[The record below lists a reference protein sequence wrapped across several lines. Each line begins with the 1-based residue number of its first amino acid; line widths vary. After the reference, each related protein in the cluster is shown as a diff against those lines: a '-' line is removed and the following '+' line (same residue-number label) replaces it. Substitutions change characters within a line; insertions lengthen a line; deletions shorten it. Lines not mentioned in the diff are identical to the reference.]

1 MSTMRKTKGSGVM
14 PAVMTFWNADESFN
28 QKETE
33 RYIQWV
39 LDCGAHSLSVT
50 GSTGENISMSDDEQK
65 KIIECLVKF
74 VDHQVPVYPGTG
86 KYGTAQTIEMTKFA
100 QKCGAEGALVIMPY
114 YLIPHKRAVVNHFK
128 KLREAVGDDFD
139 IILYNN
145 PRFCGYQFEPIELKE
160 LAEQGIINGVKLADG
175 RASYIQGMKHYC
187 PDGITALYGHDYEP
201 LPAFFAGADGWLSGL
216 PGIFPKFCVDLF
228 NLCTVQQDAPAARK
242 LWDKM
247 QDFIDYFI
255 TYSNNDP
262 HWHEVFKYV
271 LKCFGFDAGLPRMPL
286 GDLLP
291 EEKKKVDALLADMD
305 VTIKATNLIKSVI
318 TFLTPR
324 AGESS
329 PASPARGIP
338 LAGNDP
344 RPHYQENKRSV
355 MK

>member
-86 KYGTAQTIEMTKFA
+86 KYSTAQTIEMTKFA

-160 LAEQGIINGVKLADG
+160 LAEQGIIHGV
-175 RASYIQGMKHYC
+175 
-187 PDGITALYGHDYEP
+187 
-201 LPAFFAGADGWLSGL
+201 
-216 PGIFPKFCVDLF
+216 
-228 NLCTVQQDAPAARK
+228 
-242 LWDKM
+242 
-247 QDFIDYFI
+247 
-255 TYSNNDP
+255 
-262 HWHEVFKYV
+262 
-271 LKCFGFDAGLPRMPL
+271 
-286 GDLLP
+286 
-291 EEKKKVDALLADMD
+291 
-305 VTIKATNLIKSVI
+305 
-318 TFLTPR
+318 
-324 AGESS
+324 
-329 PASPARGIP
+329 
-338 LAGNDP
+338 
-344 RPHYQENKRSV
+344 
-355 MK
+355 

>member
-187 PDGITALYGHDYEP
+187 PDGITSLYGHDYEP

-271 LKCFGFDAGLPRMPL
+271 LKCFGFDAGLPRLPL

-305 VTIKATNLIKSVI
+305 VTIKATNLIK
-318 TFLTPR
+318 
-324 AGESS
+324 
-329 PASPARGIP
+329 
-338 LAGNDP
+338 
-344 RPHYQENKRSV
+344 
-355 MK
+355 

>member
-39 LDCGAHSLSVT
+39 LDGGAHSLSVT

-262 HWHEVFKYV
+262 HWHEVFMYV

-305 VTIKATNLIKSVI
+305 VTIKATNLIK
-318 TFLTPR
+318 
-324 AGESS
+324 
-329 PASPARGIP
+329 
-338 LAGNDP
+338 
-344 RPHYQENKRSV
+344 
-355 MK
+355 

>member
-74 VDHQVPVYPGTG
+74 VDHQVPIYPGTG

-271 LKCFGFDAGLPRMPL
+271 LNGFGFDAGLPRMPL

-305 VTIKATNLIKSVI
+305 VTIKATNLIK
-318 TFLTPR
+318 
-324 AGESS
+324 
-329 PASPARGIP
+329 
-338 LAGNDP
+338 
-344 RPHYQENKRSV
+344 
-355 MK
+355 